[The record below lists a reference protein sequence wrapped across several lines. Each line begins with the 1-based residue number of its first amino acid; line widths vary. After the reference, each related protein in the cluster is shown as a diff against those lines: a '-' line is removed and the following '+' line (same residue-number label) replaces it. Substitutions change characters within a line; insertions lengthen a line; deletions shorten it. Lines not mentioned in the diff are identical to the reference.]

1 MESLQIN
8 EVQISDLRRSLDFEI
23 FSDKRRQHILNVE
36 KCAIE
41 LGKIFL
47 PRKIIKLQAAALLHD
62 ITKELP
68 SEEQIRIA
76 EEYGAPFSEDER
88 MCPKIFHARTAALV
102 IPKKYPQFADP
113 DIISA
118 VAKHTTGDASFSM
131 FEKIIFLADF
141 MEEGRTYEICRS
153 VREDFFGH
161 LPKNENELQA
171 YLDQTVLKVLDAT
184 ILILVREK
192 TYIAEQTFRCR
203 NRLLAKTSI

>member
-1 MESLQIN
+1 MESLQIT
-8 EVQISDLRRSLDFEI
+8 EAQILDLRRSLNHTI
-23 FSDKRRQHILNVE
+23 SSDKRRQHILNVE

-47 PRKIIKLQAAALLHD
+47 PREIIKLQAAALLHD

-76 EEYGAPFSEDER
+76 EEYGVPFSKDER
-88 MCPKIFHARTAALV
+88 MCPKIFHARTAALI
-102 IPKKYPQFADP
+102 IPQKYPQFADP
-113 DIISA
+113 DIVSA
-118 VAKHTTGDASFSM
+118 VAKHTTGDASFSA

-141 MEEGRTYEICRS
+141 MEEGRTYDICRS
-153 VREDFFGH
+153 VREDFFDH
-161 LPKNENELQA
+161 LPKNEDDLPN

-192 TYIAEQTFRCR
+192 TYIAEQTFHCR
-203 NRLLAKTSI
+203 NQLLAKTSI